1 MTPIQAHVHVPEKP
15 GNEASHLLKIYYPW
29 AGNEARDV
37 FNPRPPPC
45 LATVQSSKAQ
55 RRCGWR
61 GDWKA
66 LGCLRFNRSP
76 SPFLPKVV
84 PLTQAYMLLGY
95 GWIVKCHTCPQNMF
109 EDPLYQKLMSPV
121 KYSGFMSPG
130 QSVGLLKNIS
140 IMYNVN
146 TPESGIYTILVHAIQ
161 YLRMVGTTT
170 KRGFSLSFPPMLYKC
185 PPSAVKNLLRFLSPC
200 L

>member
-1 MTPIQAHVHVPEKP
+1 
-15 GNEASHLLKIYYPW
+15 
-29 AGNEARDV
+29 
-37 FNPRPPPC
+37 
-45 LATVQSSKAQ
+45 
-55 RRCGWR
+55 
-61 GDWKA
+61 
-66 LGCLRFNRSP
+66 
-76 SPFLPKVV
+76 
-84 PLTQAYMLLGY
+84 
-95 GWIVKCHTCPQNMF
+95 MF

-170 KRGFSLSFPPMLYKC
+170 KRGFSLPFPPMLYKR
-185 PPSAVKNLLRFLSPC
+185 PLSAYASLAHACRVYGHEIGMSC
-200 L
+200 